1 MQGKL
6 LVCVCAAA
14 AVVCVARASRHD
26 AYSRATVFGVQL
38 RNSSDLELLHNLEL
52 ELHLDMWQYGMPR
65 QRDAMVMVP
74 PHARDHF
81 LTSLD
86 TEGVGHYVHIEDV
99 AQALEK
105 HDADISSWRSSRA
118 PRMIFQDYQ
127 RYAEIDAYMETVQA
141 RYPNLVT
148 VVNAGKSFEGRDIK
162 YLKISTTNFADRSK
176 PVYFMEAMIHAR
188 EWVTTPVALYSV
200 YRLVENLRPQDRD
213 LLHDIDWIIL
223 PVVNPDGYEYSHT
236 TDRLWRKTRSIDES
250 VSTTCVGVDGNRNF
264 DVRHGQGTPADPCQ
278 ITYAGSRPFSEP
290 ETGYVRDILAE
301 HKDRVQIFMDIH
313 SHGNYVLFAYGDTT
327 LPPNALQIFLVGAA
341 MGAAMDAMKLPQA
354 GFYRV
359 GNSASV
365 LYPTSGSAQD
375 YGQVAG
381 AATSYTLELPGYGY
395 GFLVPPHYMDHVN
408 EETWQGI
415 AVTARYSR
423 ALYRQRYNAAS
434 NTQP

>member
-1 MQGKL
+1 RETITAEILRADVNDEHKVDFKVQNQVVHQLSVYVTDGTSNYIVKHVVWL
-6 LVCVCAAA
+6 GTEADIVACDAGQVVGVCVCGRGRG
-14 AVVCVARASRHD
+14 VRGARVPTR
-26 AYSRATVFGVQL
+26 RVL
-38 RNSSDLELLHNLEL
+38 
-52 ELHLDMWQYGMPR
+52 QYGMPR

-74 PHARDHF
+74 PHARDQF

-86 TEGVGHYVHIEDV
+86 TEGVSHYVHIEDV

-127 RYAEIDAYMETVQA
+127 RYA
-141 RYPNLVT
+141 
-148 VVNAGKSFEGRDIK
+148 
-162 YLKISTTNFADRSK
+162 
-176 PVYFMEAMIHAR
+176 

-278 ITYAGSRPFSEP
+278 NTYAGPRPFSEP

-341 MGAAMDAMKLPQA
+341 MGAAMDAIKLPQA

-365 LYPTSGSAQD
+365 LYPSSGSAQD